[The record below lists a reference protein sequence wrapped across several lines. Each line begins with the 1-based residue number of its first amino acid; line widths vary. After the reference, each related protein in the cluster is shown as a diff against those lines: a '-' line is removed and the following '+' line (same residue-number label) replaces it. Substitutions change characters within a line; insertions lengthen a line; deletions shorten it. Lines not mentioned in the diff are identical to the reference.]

1 MAVDYGFAVEE
12 MVVDEGLGY
21 PRAYAKICRDRSLGP
36 YNHGP
41 PFTFTPYALQQNE
54 SLRAKELEQMFP
66 VIDPKARPTAKPKIF
81 INLLWKQ
88 LSHLGNAGFDPEEI
102 RVDPYGN
109 VLYYHADSASPL
121 SWDIDHW
128 FPCSRGGLTVASN
141 LRILQWQVCKK
152 KHNKLEFQVP
162 WWDFQLGISVNQFL
176 SIFASRNSDFRH
188 RAFSYLFAEGENE
201 EINSSQTVESHSFP
215 QHFMQSKEQ
224 IGLAPAAVVV
234 SRKELYDSSSTL
246 KALDYNRQMIRP
258 QSPIIAAR
266 KMKPLKE
273 NENPDFVT
281 NPYQAIVMAR
291 DSLKQRE
298 ETHKMQTEIQKLD
311 EEVNE
316 MRRKNDEE
324 KISIQ
329 DLEVELIKRR
339 RRAEKCRRL
348 AEAQSSYRTMLEKM
362 IRDAMH
368 QSVVYK
374 EQVRLNQAAANALM
388 ARLEAQ
394 KAICDAAEKELHK
407 KFKQRDELEK
417 QIRPEWEHAR
427 KRSRMDDT
435 LFEGEDSKSVLYLPG
450 IRPRT
455 PSHKELR
462 VFLEE
467 EQKASVGGLS
477 SNEDQK
483 HEEIEEELAI
493 TASNAIRERR
503 QEHDKAIAALED
515 EKSIEQKF
523 QSLEIEEER
532 QESEFPVVEEAER
545 EEDEESRKQRGKG
558 NVERWLQMLLE
569 NTQEELDP
577 QNADSEVTGTDEI
590 IKKLDLKYPKK
601 EKETV
606 TQIREK
612 VVEQKKEEIVEIEG
626 SKTPRRRS
634 YAWEA
639 ASASEGVGSRK
650 ERLEREQTLRE
661 KDVLKK
667 KEENVE
673 IENSKATRRSS
684 YAWEG
689 PGVSEG
695 VGSRKEKTEK
705 NRKERNLMR
714 SESARAFRRI
724 PSSPSLILGMKKGV
738 ECMRKKPI
746 VTSDD
751 EEDHAVGNSFLRS
764 SIKTIKKAVKI

>member
-1 MAVDYGFAVEE
+1 MAVDHAFAHEE
-12 MVVDEGLGY
+12 MVIDEGLGY
-21 PRAYAKICRDRSLGP
+21 PRAYAKICRDPSLAP
-36 YNHGP
+36 YNHGL
-41 PFTFTPYALQQNE
+41 PFTFIPYVLQQSEN
-54 SLRAKELEQMFP
+54 LRSKELEELFP

-88 LSHLGNAGFDPEEI
+88 LSHLGNAGFDPEVI
-102 RVDPYGN
+102 RVDTYGN

-188 RAFSYLFAEGENE
+188 RAFSFLFTEGENE
-201 EINSSQTVESHSFP
+201 EINASQTVDSHSFP
-215 QHFMQSKEQ
+215 QHFMKSKDQ
-224 IGLAPAAVVV
+224 HGLAPAAVVV
-234 SRKELYDSSSTL
+234 TRKELYDSSSAL
-246 KALDYNRQMIRP
+246 KSLDYNRQIRP

-266 KMKPLKE
+266 KMKGSILKE
-273 NENPDFVT
+273 NENPDFVA

-298 ETHKMQTEIQKLD
+298 ETNKMQAEIQKLD
-311 EEVNE
+311 AEVSE
-316 MRRKNDEE
+316 MRKKNDEE
-324 KISIQ
+324 KFAIQ
-329 DLEVELIKRR
+329 DLEAELIKRR

-368 QSVVYK
+368 QSVIYK

-407 KFKQRDELEK
+407 KFKQRDEIEK
-417 QIRPEWEHAR
+417 QIRPELEHAR

-435 LFEGEDSKSVLYLPG
+435 FFEGQDSRTVLYLPG
-450 IRPRT
+450 IRPST

-467 EQKASVGGLS
+467 EHKASVAGLS
-477 SNEDQK
+477 SNEDQTNK
-483 HEEIEEELAI
+483 EIEEELTIA
-493 TASNAIRERR
+493 AKNAFKLKREV
-503 QEHDKAIAALED
+503 HDKAIAALED
-515 EKSIEQKF
+515 EIPIEQKF
-523 QSLEIEEER
+523 QRLEIKDER
-532 QESEFPVVEEAER
+532 QEIRFPVVEGTER
-545 EEDEESRKQRGKG
+545 EEDEESRRQRGKG
-558 NVERWLQMLLE
+558 NVDKWLQMLLE
-569 NTQEELDP
+569 NTQEELDKVDVEE
-577 QNADSEVTGTDEI
+577 ATGTDEI
-590 IKKLDLKYPKK
+590 IKNLDQKYPLK
-601 EKETV
+601 EKELDIKI
-606 TQIREK
+606 Q
-612 VVEQKKEEIVEIEG
+612 EQADDKKKKEEIVDAECN
-626 SKTPRRRS
+626 KTP
-634 YAWEA
+634 
-639 ASASEGVGSRK
+639 GK
-650 ERLEREQTLRE
+650 ER
-661 KDVLKK
+661 VLK
-667 KEENVE
+667 
-673 IENSKATRRSS
+673 
-684 YAWEG
+684 
-689 PGVSEG
+689 
-695 VGSRKEKTEK
+695 
-705 NRKERNLMR
+705 R
-714 SESARAFRRI
+714 SESARVFRRI
-724 PSSPSLILGMKKGV
+724 PSSPSLILGGMKKGV

-751 EEDHAVGNSFLRS
+751 EPDYAVGNNFIKS

>member
-12 MVVDEGLGY
+12 LVVDEGLGY

-66 VIDPKARPTAKPKIF
+66 VIDPKAKPTAKPKIF

-128 FPCSRGGLTVASN
+128 FPCS
-141 LRILQWQVCKK
+141 K
-152 KHNKLEFQVP
+152 
-162 WWDFQLGISVNQFL
+162 
-176 SIFASRNSDFRH
+176 
-188 RAFSYLFAEGENE
+188 GENE

-435 LFEGEDSKSVLYLPG
+435 FFEGEDSKSVLYLPG
-450 IRPRT
+450 LRPRT

-493 TASNAIRERR
+493 TVSNAIRDKRE
-503 QEHDKAIAALED
+503 EHDKAIAALED

-532 QESEFPVVEEAER
+532 QESEFPVVEETEK

-577 QNADSEVTGTDEI
+577 QNEDAEVNETDEI
-590 IKKLDLKYPKK
+590 IKKLDSKYPQK

-612 VVEQKKEEIVEIEG
+612 DVRQKKEEIAEIGG

-639 ASASEGVGSRK
+639 ASASEGVGIRK
-650 ERLEREQTLRE
+650 ERLEKEQQALRE

-667 KEENVE
+667 KEENAE

-695 VGSRKEKTEK
+695 VGSRKERTEK
-705 NRKERNLMR
+705 NGKERNLMR

-724 PSSPSLILGMKKGV
+724 PSSPSLILGMKKRSGV
-738 ECMRKKPI
+738 H
-746 VTSDD
+746 
-751 EEDHAVGNSFLRS
+751 EEEANSNQ
-764 SIKTIKKAVKI
+764 

>member
-1 MAVDYGFAVEE
+1 MAVDYAFTQEE
-12 MVVDEGLGY
+12 MVIVEGLGY

-41 PFTFTPYALQQNE
+41 PFTFMPYALQQNE
-54 SLRAKELEQMFP
+54 SLREKELDQMFP
-66 VIDPKARPTAKPKIF
+66 VIDPKARATAKPKIF

-88 LSHLGNAGFDPEEI
+88 LNHLGNAGFDPEVI
-102 RVDPYGN
+102 RVDTYGN

-121 SWDIDHW
+121 YWDIDHW

-141 LRILQWQVCKK
+141 LRILQWQ
-152 KHNKLEFQVP
+152 
-162 WWDFQLGISVNQFL
+162 FL
-176 SIFASRNSDFRH
+176 STFASRKSDFRH
-188 RAFSYLFAEGENE
+188 RAFSFFFAEGENE

-215 QHFMQSKEQ
+215 HHFMKSKEQ
-224 IGLAPAAVVV
+224 FGLAPAAVVV
-234 SRKELYDSSSTL
+234 TRRELYDTSSAL
-246 KALDYNRQMIRP
+246 KSLDCNRQIRP

-266 KMKPLKE
+266 KMKSSVLKE

-281 NPYQAIVMAR
+281 NPYQAIVMTR
-291 DSLKQRE
+291 DSLKHRE
-298 ETHKMQTEIQKLD
+298 DAHKMQSKIQKSD
-311 EEVNE
+311 EEVTE
-316 MRRKNDEE
+316 IRKKNDEE
-324 KISIQ
+324 KYAIQ

-394 KAICDAAEKELHK
+394 KAICDASEKELHK

-427 KRSRMDDT
+427 KRSRIDDT
-435 LFEGEDSKSVLYLPG
+435 FFEGQDSKTVLYLPG

-455 PSHKELR
+455 PLHKELR

-467 EQKASVGGLS
+467 ENKASVAGLS
-477 SNEDQK
+477 SNEDQM

-493 TASNAIRERR
+493 TARTAIKGKCE
-503 QEHDKAIAALED
+503 EHDKAIAALED

-523 QSLEIEEER
+523 QRLKIEEER
-532 QESEFPVVEEAER
+532 PEIQFPVTEETER
-545 EEDEESRKQRGKG
+545 EEDEESRRKRGKGNDKGKREQHDKAIAALEDEKSIEQKLRLEIEEERPEIQFPVTEETEREEDEESRRQRGKG

-577 QNADSEVTGTDEI
+577 QNEDTEEVTGTDEI
-590 IKKLDLKYPKK
+590 IKKLDLKYPQK
-601 EKETV
+601 EKEVVRQIHKQPTV
-606 TQIREK
+606 REK
-612 VVEQKKEEIVEIEG
+612 DERKNKEEIVEIEG
-626 SKTPRRRS
+626 RLTPRRS
-634 YAWEA
+634 SNACEV
-639 ASASEGVGSRK
+639 ASVVSEGVGSRK
-650 ERLEREQTLRE
+650 ERILT
-661 KDVLKK
+661 
-667 KEENVE
+667 
-673 IENSKATRRSS
+673 
-684 YAWEG
+684 
-689 PGVSEG
+689 
-695 VGSRKEKTEK
+695 
-705 NRKERNLMR
+705 R

-724 PSSPSLILGMKKGV
+724 PSSPYLILGGMKKGV

-746 VTSDD
+746 VISDD
-751 EEDHAVGNSFLRS
+751 EEDYAVGSNFLKS
-764 SIKTIKKAVKI
+764 SIKTIKKAVKL

>member
-1 MAVDYGFAVEE
+1 MAVDYAFADEE
-12 MVVDEGLGY
+12 MVLDEGLGY
-21 PRAYAKICRDRSLGP
+21 PRAYAKICRDRTLGP

-41 PFTFTPYALQQNE
+41 PFTFIPYILQQNE
-54 SLRAKELEQMFP
+54 NLRAKELDELFP
-66 VIDPKARPTAKPKIF
+66 IIDPKARPTAKPKIF

-88 LSHLGNAGFDPEEI
+88 LSHLGNAGFDPEVI

-152 KHNKLEFQVP
+152 KHNKMEFQVP

-188 RAFSYLFAEGENE
+188 RAFSFLFAEGENE
-201 EINSSQTVESHSFP
+201 EINASQTVESHSFP
-215 QHFMQSKEQ
+215 QHFMKSKDQ
-224 IGLAPAAVVV
+224 LGLAPAAVVV
-234 SRKELYDSSSTL
+234 TRKELYDSSSAL
-246 KALDYNRQMIRP
+246 KSLDYNRQIRP

-266 KMKPLKE
+266 KMKGSILKE

-298 ETHKMQTEIQKLD
+298 ETSKMQAEIQKLD
-311 EEVNE
+311 AEVSE
-316 MRRKNDEE
+316 MRKKNDEE
-324 KISIQ
+324 KFSIQ
-329 DLEVELIKRR
+329 DLEAELIKRR
-339 RRAEKCRRL
+339 RRTEKCRRL
-348 AEAQSSYRTMLEKM
+348 AEAQSSYRIMLEKM

-394 KAICDAAEKELHK
+394 KAICDASEKELHK
-407 KFKQRDELEK
+407 KFKQRDEIEK
-417 QIRPEWEHAR
+417 QIRPELEHAR

-435 LFEGEDSKSVLYLPG
+435 FFEGQDSKTVLYLPG
-450 IRPRT
+450 IRPIT

-467 EQKASVGGLS
+467 EQKASAAGLS

-483 HEEIEEELAI
+483 NEEIEEELAI
-493 TASNAIRERR
+493 AAKDAFKLKRE
-503 QEHDKAIAALED
+503 EHDKAVAALED
-515 EKSIEQKF
+515 EKPIEQKF
-523 QSLEIEEER
+523 QRLEIKDER
-532 QESEFPVVEEAER
+532 QEIRLPVLEGTEG
-545 EEDEESRKQRGKG
+545 EEDEESRRQRGKG
-558 NVERWLQMLLE
+558 NVDRWLQMLLE
-569 NTQEELDP
+569 NTQEELDKVD
-577 QNADSEVTGTDEI
+577 AEEVTGTDEI
-590 IKKLDLKYPKK
+590 IKKLDQKYPLK
-601 EKETV
+601 EKELTMQIQEKTV
-606 TQIREK
+606 DGK
-612 VVEQKKEEIVEIEG
+612 KKEEIVDVQG
-626 SKTPRRRS
+626 NRTPRRNS
-634 YAWEA
+634 NACEVA
-639 ASASEGVGSRK
+639 NVVGDGGIRDQK
-650 ERLEREQTLRE
+650 ER
-661 KDVLKK
+661 VLK
-667 KEENVE
+667 
-673 IENSKATRRSS
+673 
-684 YAWEG
+684 
-689 PGVSEG
+689 
-695 VGSRKEKTEK
+695 
-705 NRKERNLMR
+705 R

-724 PSSPSLILGMKKGV
+724 PSSPSLIFGGMKKGV

-751 EEDHAVGNSFLRS
+751 EQDYAVGSNFIKS